1 MMMDIHNEIQSIT
14 LTDEYAPIN
23 LNNKE
28 FIREYEIRKTKEKLI
43 TLLNESREMR
53 ERTIEIR
60 ISIKC

>member
-1 MMMDIHNEIQSIT
+1 MDIHNEIQSTT